1 MKYHTSSQRTLAL
14 LLVLLMI
21 MSLAPVTAFA
31 ATGRTVYFENT
42 ASWSTVNIYY
52 WSDSNTA
59 FVTWPGKT
67 MKVYQDKIYSYDLPD
82 GVDYVIFNNGS
93 TQTGDLTLPDDR
105 NLYHYNSATWSQYGC
120 AHTWG
125 EETILTAATCTV
137 GGEVTHTC
145 SSCGETRTVA
155 TDPLG
160 HDFSGRVCSRCGLSQ
175 TLIFFDSKNSGWT
188 QPYIYTWSGSTA
200 HCGAWP
206 GSKMEAVEGEDGLF
220 VYGLP
225 ELPENVIFNNGNG
238 GSGNQTADL
247 TVPADGNNCYHYA
260 DGSWSEYDTCQHVWN
275 EGVVTKPATCTDN
288 GELTLTCTLCA
299 EIQMQTITATGH
311 SFENG
316 SCSVCGALE
325 ACTEHSWDEGVV
337 TEEQTCWL
345 PGTRTFTC
353 VLCGAT
359 KDEYIYPSHDTY
371 VAQVIEPTCTAT
383 GKQITKCTRC
393 AYSYDRTLPKIDHTY
408 VAGETVAP
416 TCTEDGYTVYTCE
429 YCAAVTNGDLVYHSG
444 HSWSG
449 NSCTACGEI
458 CEHTYSDG
466 ICTACGDGGPKYVQG
481 FYEIENAAQ
490 LYWFASQVNSGNNA
504 INGKLIADIDL
515 NNGTWTSIGYY
526 LSDTLEP
533 DTVPYTGTFDGQGH
547 TVSNFTTAGTD
558 NEGLFGY
565 CSSATIVN
573 LGVINARVT
582 GWRAGAVA
590 GYALTSNVRNC
601 FAIDCTIIG
610 KTNNSVAML
619 SGTVYLS
626 PVAGPQGGIV
636 RDCYALNCTL
646 VDDTDLEVYTSP
658 VGGTDT
664 QNGYYC
670 NVTYSADFSSV
681 RNSTEVTM
689 EQLTTGEVTYLLN
702 RGITDGT
709 QGWYQTCGEGLPAH
723 SGMTVYQLAACGNQ
737 KPIYTNDPEMP
748 AGHSYQETVTTAAT
762 CTTDGI
768 KTYTCSGCGDSYTE
782 VIAAIGHSFTEGACA
797 NCGEKDPDYVRP
809 IQQPTL
815 TLAAP
820 TLEFKDMVCVI
831 AFFTAEN
838 IEDVEQMGMITY
850 KNQVDEWN
858 VENADFVI
866 PGFGYDEINN
876 RYYASSQGINAKYLG
891 DTVYLACYA
900 KLTDGSYVYTKLAP
914 YSPITYATNQLKNS
928 SDMKLKQLV
937 AAMLNYSAAAQVYFN
952 YNADMLSNATLTEE
966 QKALPDAFRQD
977 MLTNVPAASTQKQG
991 VFANNDGFIKRY
1003 PAISFEG
1010 AFCINYFF
1018 TPAYMPAD
1026 GITLY
1031 YWTGEVFDKVDDLT
1045 VENASG
1051 TIALAG
1057 NGMEQY
1063 RGDIEGI
1070 AAKNLDQAVYVAAVY
1085 SDGTNTW
1092 TSGVLGYSIGTYCGS
1107 LATKG
1112 GDIAGLAMATA
1123 VYGYHAKLY
1132 FG

>member
-1 MKYHTSSQRTLAL
+1 MKHCTLLQRTISM
-14 LLVLLMI
+14 VLIFLMV
-21 MSLAPVTAFA
+21 MAMLPVTSIA
-31 ATGRTVYFENT
+31 ASGRTVYFENT

-52 WSDSNTA
+52 WSDSNTG
-59 FVTWPGKT
+59 FVTWPGES
-67 MKVYQDKIYSYDLPD
+67 MKLYQDKIYSYDLPD

-93 TQTGDLTLPDDR
+93 TQTSDLTLPDDR
-105 NLYHYNSATWSQYGC
+105 NMYHYNTGSWSQYGC

-125 EETILTAATCTV
+125 EDTVLTAASCTV
-137 GGEVTHTC
+137 GGEISHTC

-160 HDFSGRVCSRCGLSQ
+160 HDFAGRVCSRCGLSQ
-175 TLIFFDSKNSGWT
+175 TLIFFDNTNSGWS
-188 QPYIYTWSGSTA
+188 QPYIYTWTGSTA
-200 HCGAWP
+200 QCGAWP
-206 GSKMEAVEGEDGLF
+206 GSKMEAVEGEEGLF
-220 VYGLP
+220 VYGLSEP
-225 ELPENVIFNNGNG
+225 AENVIFNNGNG

-247 TVPADGNNCYHYA
+247 TVPTDGKNCYHYA
-260 DGSWSEYDTCQHVWN
+260 DESWSEYDTCQHAWN
-275 EGVVTKPATCTDN
+275 EGVVTTPATCTAD
-288 GELTLTCTLCA
+288 GELTLTCTLCG
-299 EIQMQTITATGH
+299 EIQVQTITAAGH
-311 SFENG
+311 VFENG
-316 SCSVCGALE
+316 TCVSCGALE
-325 ACTEHSWDEGVV
+325 SCTEHSWDEGVV
-337 TEEQTCWL
+337 TEEQTCWM

-353 VLCGAT
+353 TLCGTT
-359 KDEYIYPSHDTY
+359 KDEYIYPGHDTY
-371 VAQVIEPTCTAT
+371 VAQVIEPTCTST

-393 AYSYDRTLPKIDHTY
+393 AYSYDRTLPKIDHSY
-408 VAGETVAP
+408 VAGETVPP
-416 TCTEDGYTVYTCE
+416 TCTEDGYTVYSCE
-429 YCAAVTNGDLVYHSG
+429 NCTAVTNGDLVYHSG
-444 HSWSG
+444 HVWSG
-449 NSCTACGEI
+449 NNCTVCGEI
-458 CEHTYSDG
+458 CEHTYVDG
-466 ICTACGDGGPKYVQG
+466 ICTACGHGGPAYVQG

-490 LYWFASQVNSGNNA
+490 LYWFAAQVNSGNNG
-504 INGKLIADIDL
+504 INGKLIANIDL
-515 NNGTWTSIGYY
+515 NNGIWTSIGYY

-533 DTVPYTGTFDGQGH
+533 DTVPYTGIFDGQGH

-573 LGVINARVT
+573 LGIINAHVT

-601 FAIDCTIIG
+601 FAKDCIIIG
-610 KTNNSVAML
+610 RTTNSVALL

-636 RDCYALNCTL
+636 RDCYALNCSL

-670 NVTYSADFSSV
+670 NVTADADFSST

-689 EQLTTGEVTYLLN
+689 EQLMAGEVTYLLN

-723 SGMTVYQLAACGNQ
+723 SGRTVYQITGCGSQ
-737 KPIYTNDPEMP
+737 TPVYTNDPDMP

-768 KTYTCSGCGDSYTE
+768 KTYTCEGCGDSYTE
-782 VIAAIGHSFTEGACA
+782 TIFATGHSFREGICSS
-797 NCGEKDPDYVRP
+797 CGEEDPDYVKP
-809 IQQPTL
+809 IRQPIL
-815 TLAAP
+815 TLNAP
-820 TLEFKDMVCVI
+820 TLEFKDMICVI
-831 AFFTAEN
+831 AFYTAEN
-838 IEDVEQMGMITY
+838 IEDVVEMGMITY
-850 KNQVDEWN
+850 KSQVDQWD
-858 VENADFVI
+858 VDTADCVI
-866 PGFGYDEINN
+866 PGHGYDETTN
-876 RYYASSQGINAKYLG
+876 RYFASSQGINAKYLG

-937 AAMLNYSAAAQVYFN
+937 AAMLNYSSAAQLYFN
-952 YNADMLSNATLTEE
+952 YKVDALSNAMLTEE
-966 QKALPDAFRQD
+966 QKTLPDAFRQD
-977 MLTNVPAASTQKQG
+977 MLTAVSAASTEKQG
-991 VFANNDGFIKRY
+991 IFVDNSGFAKRY

-1018 TPAYMPAD
+1018 TPSYTPVD
-1026 GITLY
+1026 GVTLY
-1031 YWTGEVFDKVDDLT
+1031 YWTGETFDAVDVLS

-1051 TIALAG
+1051 TIAMEG
-1057 NGMEQY
+1057 NGVEQY
-1063 RGDIEGI
+1063 RGDIAGI

-1085 SDGTNTW
+1085 SDGTTTW
-1092 TSGVLGYSIGTYCGS
+1092 TSGVLGYSIGAYCGS
-1107 LATKG
+1107 LAAKG
-1112 GDIAGLAMATA
+1112 GTIADLAMATA
-1123 VYGYHAKLY
+1123 VYGYHAKQY